1 MKICIE
7 KLTCKTLPQAAVIW
21 NRVVEDGTA
30 FPQTE
35 ILSEEQAW
43 DFFESQTYTGVA
55 VDGDSGD
62 VAGVYILHP
71 NNVGRCGHICNAS
84 FAVRKDLRHQGVGEC
99 LIKDCQR
106 QAMKAG
112 FKILQFNAVVES
124 NHTAL
129 NLYKKLGFTPL
140 GVIPKGFLNRN
151 GVYENIIP
159 HYIEL

>member
-1 MKICIE
+1 
-7 KLTCKTLPQAAVIW
+7 
-21 NRVVEDGTA
+21 
-30 FPQTE
+30 
-35 ILSEEQAW
+35 
-43 DFFESQTYTGVA
+43 
-55 VDGDSGD
+55 
-62 VAGVYILHP
+62 
-71 NNVGRCGHICNAS
+71 
-84 FAVRKDLRHQGVGEC
+84 
-99 LIKDCQR
+99 
-106 QAMKAG
+106 MKAG